1 MKERKAKIFLFFLFV
16 FGICNLWAQV
26 PVRGVV
32 SSIAE
37 SPIYLSVYWKNTHQ
51 LIRADKR
58 GKFEFRLAG
67 YEECLVAIYQQGTS
81 PKVVSINTFVASKQ
95 KLQLRLKLT
104 EKHQKDQLD
113 FNTAPV
119 QRLLATSSGQQNV
132 TFELDGIEDK
142 LNFSQLMMNLRKK
155 KKKFYG
161 QGIFPSE
168 RISYESNISA
178 AELGKSEH
186 RIGVEIYDLLQKKKA
201 LDQLLKKEES
211 KAQEGQDCAQQSTLL
226 KATTQRARIVSDL
239 SFKRLDR
246 EKLRF
251 RRRQAAAKTVSSQ
264 AIVVAQKN
272 AETNRRHYE
281 IATLKL
287 RNQQIDCWEER
298 LQKSLTQD
306 QRGGKSLAATELVLR
321 QLELSDVRYQR
332 RIENAIQLY
341 EQHQALSKTFTGRDR
356 VVELAKSQ
364 KHIADQEQ
372 LRFQQKENAV
382 KRWELKAKTQPQLS
396 SQVAIALKAKARQR
410 EIAYQAEMA
419 YLEHMWHLRDQPGM
433 QDTADELYQQSSGIE
448 TIAAFRS
455 SPEEQQVADLERFKN
470 SLDQKIKL
478 TSTTDTRGAVKQVR
492 FEEDAYEI
500 VVDEKGRKRYFK
512 NNKPI
517 TKLTYAFETKR
528 LFGAILKNIRYEES
542 SKAGL
547 FDFFRQKLD

>member
-16 FGICNLWAQV
+16 LGNCSLAAQV
-26 PVRGVV
+26 PVTGVV
-32 SSIAE
+32 TSIAE

-51 LIRADKR
+51 LIRAGKR

-67 YEECLVAIYQQGTS
+67 YEECLVAIYQEGTY
-81 PKVVSINTFVASKQ
+81 PKVVSLNTFVDSKQ
-95 KLQLRLKLT
+95 KLQFKLKLS
-104 EKHQKDQLD
+104 EKQKKDELD

-119 QRLLATSSGQQNV
+119 KRILATSSGQQNV
-132 TFELDGIEDK
+132 TFELDAIEDK
-142 LNFSQLMMNLRKK
+142 LNFSQLMMNLSKDLQ
-155 KKKFYG
+155 KFYV
-161 QGIFPSE
+161 QGILPSE
-168 RISYESNISA
+168 RIAYESNISA
-178 AELGKSEH
+178 GALGKSEH

-201 LDQLLKKEES
+201 LEELLKKEEA
-211 KAQEGQDCAQQSTLL
+211 KAAEGQDCAQESIRL
-226 KATTQRARIVSDL
+226 KASAQRARIVSDL

-251 RRRQAAAKTVSSQ
+251 RRRQAAEKSVSAQ
-264 AIVVAQKN
+264 AILVAQKN
-272 AETNRRHYE
+272 AETNRRRYE
-281 IATLKL
+281 IAALKL
-287 RNQQIDCWEER
+287 RNQQIDCWEDR

-306 QRGGKSLAATELVLR
+306 QQDGKSLGAEELALR

-364 KHIADQEQ
+364 KHISDQEQ

-382 KRWELKAKTQPQLS
+382 KRWELKAKTQPALK
-396 SQVAIALKAKARQR
+396 SQVAIARKAKARQR

-433 QDTADELYQQSSGIE
+433 QDTADELYQQSSGLAA
-448 TIAAFRS
+448 IAAFRS
-455 SPEEQQVADLERFKN
+455 SPQEQQVADLERFKK
-470 SLDQKIKL
+470 SLDRRLKL
-478 TSTTDTRGAVKQVR
+478 TSTTDDRGTIKQVR

-500 VVDEKGRKRYFK
+500 VIDKKGRKRYFK

-528 LFGAILKNIRYEES
+528 LFGVILKNIRYEET

-547 FDFFRQKLD
+547 FDFFRQKLN